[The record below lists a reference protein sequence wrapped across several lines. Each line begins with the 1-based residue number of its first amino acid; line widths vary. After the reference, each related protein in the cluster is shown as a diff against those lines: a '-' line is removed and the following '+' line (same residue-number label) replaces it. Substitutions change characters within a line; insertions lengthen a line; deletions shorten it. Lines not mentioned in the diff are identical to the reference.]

1 MSDMGIVQE
10 IRQSTANGPAI
21 VAFDFDGT
29 LTIRDSFTEFLRW
42 RAGPGAWALGLVK
55 LAPALAAYAK
65 DRDRGRIKAASVKEF
80 LLGVSRQTLEA
91 EAAAFADEIWPRFMR
106 PDALEVWNDWGQRG
120 AHRVIVTASP
130 TTTVAPFARKLGA
143 EALLGMGDMLYM
155 PSGTGFP
162 IRVHGAFV
170 SDEEVHRVVSYLK
183 SQGEPDYIEGVL
195 EGGTTD
201 DDGGML
207 GEGDNGEKDPMYDQ
221 AVEVVLKNRK
231 ASISLV
237 QRHLKIGYNRAARL
251 VEDMEKAGLVSAM
264 SGSGQREILVPARA
278 E

>member
-1 MSDMGIVQE
+1 MSDMGIVQDL
-10 IRQSTANGPAI
+10 RQSTANGRVI

-91 EAAAFADEIWPRFMR
+91 EAAAFAEEIWPRFMR
-106 PDALEVWNDWGQRG
+106 PDALEVWNDWGRRG

-143 EALLGMGDMLYM
+143 EALLGTEFVFDADDRITGDFAG
-155 PSGTGFP
+155 PNCRG
-162 IRVHGAFV
+162 REKV
-170 SDEEVHRVVSYLK
+170 RRLK
-183 SQGEPDYIEGVL
+183 
-195 EGGTTD
+195 
-201 DDGGML
+201 
-207 GEGDNGEKDPMYDQ
+207 
-221 AVEVVLKNRK
+221 
-231 ASISLV
+231 
-237 QRHLKIGYNRAARL
+237 AAYG
-251 VEDMEKAGLVSAM
+251 EDMTLTAAYGDTSGDTEMLAM
-264 SGSGQREILVPARA
+264 AQQPGFRVFRQKP
-278 E
+278 